1 MLPMP
6 ERDHYDLAVSG
17 AGMVGAALALA
28 LAREHWRVAIAE
40 RRSASDCAMHD
51 PYERVSLINAAAS
64 EFLADLGIDIARLG
78 TPVLRMRVWDHQWPG
93 SIQLDAEDEG
103 LPRLGYMVENRALEQ
118 ALHAALK
125 DAGVA
130 IHYATQ
136 WQAGPLQDHHRLLYD
151 GHGEAIATTLLAI
164 AEGRESRLRD
174 RCTPAPIWREDYR
187 QQAITA
193 TVWMERPHT
202 GTAYQRFLPTGP
214 LAVLPFS
221 DDAGGQPRA
230 SIVWSARNS
239 LARRL
244 LALSDAEFL
253 CRLQESFGAQLGR
266 FTAIGKRGHYPLS
279 ALHLSRYRSERA
291 VVLGDSA
298 HGVHP
303 LAGLGVNL
311 GFRDVAAL
319 RQILVEA
326 QRQRRDWGSAA
337 VLAQYERQRR
347 PDNLVT
353 VLTCGAL
360 NRLFSNRSAALAG
373 LRDIGLMG
381 SNLIPPVKAFFIRQA
396 TGL

>member
-1 MLPMP
+1 
-6 ERDHYDLAVSG
+6 
-17 AGMVGAALALA
+17 
-28 LAREHWRVAIAE
+28 
-40 RRSASDCAMHD
+40 
-51 PYERVSLINAAAS
+51 
-64 EFLADLGIDIARLG
+64 
-78 TPVLRMRVWDHQWPG
+78 
-93 SIQLDAEDEG
+93 
-103 LPRLGYMVENRALEQ
+103 
-118 ALHAALK
+118 
-125 DAGVA
+125 
-130 IHYATQ
+130 
-136 WQAGPLQDHHRLLYD
+136 
-151 GHGEAIATTLLAI
+151 
-164 AEGRESRLRD
+164 
-174 RCTPAPIWREDYR
+174 
-187 QQAITA
+187 
-193 TVWMERPHT
+193 
-202 GTAYQRFLPTGP
+202 
-214 LAVLPFS
+214 
-221 DDAGGQPRA
+221 
-230 SIVWSARNS
+230 
-239 LARRL
+239 
-244 LALSDAEFL
+244 
-253 CRLQESFGAQLGR
+253 
-266 FTAIGKRGHYPLS
+266 PLS